1 MVVPDMVVPDMG
13 SPDMGSP
20 DMVSPDM
27 VPPNS
32 RFSFFVH
39 KHIFKVRTLKEWLRN
54 TLLAAKIHFRI
65 LNISHKWPYDTNIG
79 CV

>member
-1 MVVPDMVVPDMG
+1 MVVPDMVV
-13 SPDMGSP
+13 PDMGSP

-39 KHIFKVRTLKEWLRN
+39 IHRFKVRTLKEWLRN
-54 TLLAAKIHFRI
+54 TLLASKM
-65 LNISHKWPYDTNIG
+65 
-79 CV
+79 